1 MASEHRRGI
10 TFFRADASR
19 TLDEEGMMT
28 AARLDPSIYEEL
40 DLSPILGG
48 SDVRVLY
55 RGDQPDSF
63 SLVHAKFQ
71 PGYRLP
77 RHTHSSDCLYFVL
90 SGEAIMGNRV
100 IHAGDGFFVKSGSPY
115 AYAAGE
121 QGVEVLEF
129 RASTRFD
136 IQVLDQ
142 TVERWRPIVDAAVA
156 NRNSWSLPEVEG

>member
-1 MASEHRRGI
+1 
-10 TFFRADASR
+10 
-19 TLDEEGMMT
+19 
-28 AARLDPSIYEEL
+28 
-40 DLSPILGG
+40 
-48 SDVRVLY
+48 
-55 RGDQPDSF
+55 
-63 SLVHAKFQ
+63 
-71 PGYRLP
+71 
-77 RHTHSSDCLYFVL
+77 
-90 SGEAIMGNRV
+90 
-100 IHAGDGFFVKSGSPY
+100 VKSGSPY